1 MANLPE
7 EFLED
12 IREILQDEYDDFIK
26 SYDEDKTT
34 GLRINTLKIDKK
46 IATHTC
52 DFSRELVAKIVSI

>member
-1 MANLPE
+1 MANLPK

-34 GLRINTLKIDKK
+34 GLRINTLKID
-46 IATHTC
+46 
-52 DFSRELVAKIVSI
+52 

>member
-34 GLRINTLKIDKK
+34 GLRINTLKID
-46 IATHTC
+46 
-52 DFSRELVAKIVSI
+52 

>member
-34 GLRINTLKIDKK
+34 GLRINTLK
-46 IATHTC
+46 
-52 DFSRELVAKIVSI
+52 